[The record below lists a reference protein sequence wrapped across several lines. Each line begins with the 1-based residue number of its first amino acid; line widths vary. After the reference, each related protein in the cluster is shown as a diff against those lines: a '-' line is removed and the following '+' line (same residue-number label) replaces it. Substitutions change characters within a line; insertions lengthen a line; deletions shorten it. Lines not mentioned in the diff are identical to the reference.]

1 MSQRPKILNIGRAPP
16 NLPKIAPLMHEMRRR
31 PAIDAIAM
39 EMPVIFPV
47 RPRTQQRLK
56 RGGIQGE
63 TTALGVPCLMLRE
76 NTERPVTIS
85 EGTNL
90 RVGTDPAKIVAA
102 ARNALAGKGK
112 AGRVPLLWDGHTAKR
127 MVEILLKLVP
137 RGNAS

>member
-1 MSQRPKILNIGRAPP
+1 MK
-16 NLPKIAPLMHEMRRR
+16 MRRR

-39 EMPVIFPV
+39 EMPFIFPV

-56 RGGIQGE
+56 QGGILEE
-63 TTALGVPCLMLRE
+63 TTALGVPFLALRE
-76 NTERPVTIS
+76 NTERTVTIS

-90 RVGTDPAKIVAA
+90 RAGTDPAKIVAA

-112 AGRVPLLWDGHTAKR
+112 AGRVPPLWDGYTAKR
-127 MVEILLKLVP
+127 IVEILLKLVP

>member
-1 MSQRPKILNIGRAPP
+1 MNGAYATPKVQFADPILRA
-16 NLPKIAPLMHEMRRR
+16 
-31 PAIDAIAM
+31 DAGS
-39 EMPVIFPV
+39 V
-47 RPRTQQRLK
+47 RFT
-56 RGGIQGE
+56 G
-63 TTALGVPCLMLRE
+63 
-76 NTERPVTIS
+76 RPVTIS